1 MLLTAFA
8 ILLMSIG
15 LVVHERARQLAADAK
30 YVTIAS
36 FEVERA
42 AEFGLLVSILT
53 APWLA
58 IVAIWHYS

>member
-1 MLLTAFA
+1 MLLTTFA

-36 FEVERA
+36 FEAERA
-42 AEFGLLVSILT
+42 AEFGLLISILT
-53 APWLA
+53 APWFTIA
-58 IVAIWHYS
+58 AIWRYS